1 MSDAAEVLALLR
13 AALGD
18 RVDTTEAARHD
29 ARADK
34 SGHAASGSPLA
45 VVHAASVADVQATL
59 RIATATGTPVVTR
72 GAGTGLAGGANAG
85 AGEIALSM
93 RGMDRIIEVRPDDLL
108 AVHPFVRAVVEL
120 LVYVSATL
128 AWWSMGLTWVG
139 LVFAVVA
146 VTAGVLAGRRRLA

>member
-1 MSDAAEVLALLR
+1 MSDTPNVTPARPAEPAPGTRTPLSAIDVIAFVCEIFAFASLAIWGF
-13 AALGD
+13 AMW
-18 RVDTTEAARHD
+18 
-29 ARADK
+29 
-34 SGHAASGSPLA
+34 PFPWNI
-45 VVHAASVADVQATL
+45 VVGIGA
-59 RIATATGTPVVTR
+59 PVV
-72 GAGTGLAGGANAG
+72 AILVW
-85 AGEIALSM
+85 ALFVSP
-93 RGMDRIIEVRPDDLL
+93 RAVL

>member
-1 MSDAAEVLALLR
+1 MSEPAEVLALLR
-13 AALGD
+13 AALGE

-45 VVHAASVADVQATL
+45 VVRAASVADVQETL
-59 RIATATGTPVVTR
+59 RIASATGTPVVTR

-93 RGMDRIIEVRPDDLL
+93 RGMDGSSRCGPMTCSR
-108 AVHPFVRAVVEL
+108 
-120 LVYVSATL
+120 
-128 AWWSMGLTWVG
+128 WSSP
-139 LVFAVVA
+139 AS
-146 VTAGVLAGRRRLA
+146 